1 MTIPPNEQETISKYN
16 THSLTPTHQHTHV
29 HTVPAFRLRA
39 MHFYFGLSLRLQ
51 QQQRQQQQAQLLM
64 MLLPVCLVG
73 EKKVLPKRV
82 VGVWVRACV
91 CATTCSRNIYRSWQS
106 QVMKNLRSLH
116 EDVMKSVPASQ
127 PGWDSELEL
136 KLKRGLG
143 SQHSMR
149 PTHTQEMCAGRM
161 RCMYLFASSS
171 FSSSSFFFVIFT
183 ARSGISTGAQWMSLC
198 PEPWARSRPRGACV
212 CHRKLLMNLINNMYF
227 DFYACCFTLH
237 THTHTYTYREAVTP
251 TTSIHKTHVKKL
263 THNSIAF
270 RP

>member
-16 THSLTPTHQHTHV
+16 THSLTHQHT

-51 QQQRQQQQAQLLM
+51 QQLRQQQQAQLLM

-82 VGVWVRACV
+82 VGVWVRVSCV
-91 CATTCSRNIYRSWQS
+91 CATTCSRNIYRSSQS

-136 KLKRGLG
+136 KLKLGLG
-143 SQHSMR
+143 SWHSMR

-171 FSSSSFFFVIFT
+171 FSPSSFFVIFT

-198 PEPWARSRPRGACV
+198 PEPGLDPEEPV
-212 CHRKLLMNLINNMYF
+212 CAIVNSWW
-227 DFYACCFTLH
+227 
-237 THTHTYTYREAVTP
+237 
-251 TTSIHKTHVKKL
+251 TS
-263 THNSIAF
+263 
-270 RP
+270 